1 MCISNRGG
9 EAFRKVGVGGG
20 GAHQRVFYTRVSPFK
35 DPNKGETAVYGCH

>member
-9 EAFRKVGVGGG
+9 EAFRKVGVGG